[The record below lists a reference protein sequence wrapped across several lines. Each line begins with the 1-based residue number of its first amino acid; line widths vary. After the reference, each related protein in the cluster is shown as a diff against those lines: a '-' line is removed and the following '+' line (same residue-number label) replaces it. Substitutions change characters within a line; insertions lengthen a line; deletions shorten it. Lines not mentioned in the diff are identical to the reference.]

1 MPKKKL
7 VKPIELKP
15 NELKPNDSKP
25 LNPKPTVWK
34 KPKIEVKV
42 IPKKKNV

>member
-15 NELKPNDSKP
+15 NELKPSDSKP
-25 LNPKPTVWK
+25 LNSKPTVWK

>member
-25 LNPKPTVWK
+25 LNSKPTVWK

>member
-15 NELKPNDSKP
+15 SDSKP
-25 LNPKPTVWK
+25 LNSKPTVWK